1 VTELQSKERI
11 SQAISLS
18 NTTPR
23 FHGVTEGFCFLTN
36 FSMLGL
42 MVIVNVYGNR
52 IVSQTILFTVNRWF

>member
-1 VTELQSKERI
+1 VTELQSKERN
-11 SQAISLS
+11 SQALSLS
-18 NTTPR
+18 NPTPR

-36 FSMLGL
+36 FSVLGL